1 MITKLTLTIE
11 EETIL
16 KAKKFAKESGKSLS
30 SLVEAYFSL
39 LTKKREIVNPE
50 KLTKRVGALY
60 GSVTLPDDFDY
71 KAELEKAINEKHN
84 T

>member
-39 LTKKREIVNPE
+39 LTKKREIVNTE

>member
-16 KAKKFAKESGKSLS
+16 KAKKFANESGKSLS

-39 LTKKREIVNPE
+39 LTKKREIVNTE